1 MRQLILD
8 EVIKTQE
15 LLAELLASEA
25 LLQAFERAARLGI
38 EALENGRKIMFCGNG
53 GSAADSQHLAAELV
67 SRLNF
72 DRPGLAA
79 LALTTDSSIL
89 TAIGN
94 DYGYERVFARQVE
107 AIADKGDVLV
117 AISTSGRS
125 RNIIEAL
132 KTAASRGVIR
142 IGLTG
147 RDGRDMTGLCD
158 QVINIPTSET
168 QKIQEGSIIFGHI
181 FCALIERA
189 MFPVEA

>member
-168 QKIQEGSIIFGHI
+168 QKIQEGHIIFGHI

>member
-94 DYGYERVFARQVE
+94 DYGYEKVFARQIE
-107 AIADKGDVLV
+107 AIAQKGDVLV
-117 AISTSGRS
+117 DLHLGTFKEHHRSAQGRTGTGGCPT
-125 RNIIEAL
+125 RPNRARWPRYDRAL
-132 KTAASRGVIR
+132 RSV
-142 IGLTG
+142 
-147 RDGRDMTGLCD
+147 D
-158 QVINIPTSET
+158 
-168 QKIQEGSIIFGHI
+168 
-181 FCALIERA
+181 
-189 MFPVEA
+189 

>member
-79 LALTTDSSIL
+79 LALTTDSSVL

-94 DYGYERVFARQVE
+94 DYGYERIFARQVE

-158 QVINIPTSET
+158 QMINIPTSET
-168 QKIQEGSIIFGHI
+168 QKIQEGHIIFGHI

>member
-67 SRLNF
+67 SQLNF

>member
-1 MRQLILD
+1 
-8 EVIKTQE
+8 
-15 LLAELLASEA
+15 
-25 LLQAFERAARLGI
+25 
-38 EALENGRKIMFCGNG
+38 
-53 GSAADSQHLAAELV
+53 
-67 SRLNF
+67 
-72 DRPGLAA
+72 LAA

-89 TAIGN
+89 TAIAN

-147 RDGRDMTGLCD
+147 RDGGDMTGLCD
-158 QVINIPTSET
+158 QVINSPTSET
-168 QKIQEGSIIFGHI
+168 QKIQEGNIIFGHI
-181 FCALIERA
+181 FCALIERSV
-189 MFPVEA
+189 FPIEA